1 MIERIPDIY
10 LLEEFLEFIISK
22 KKMADHFIFK
32 SIFSQTTHNQV
43 IQCLTLLLQSIKY
56 NIASTEPRKQ
66 FGLFLYD
73 LLRCKT
79 TRKSGNDIVVLL
91 DKLKSTKCTLSGKR
105 FEVVRIKNR
114 FKSATRD
121 ILINF
126 RYGEHLVAEA
136 QLCIDSPHDSIQIAK
151 RIKFRHYL
159 YQLER
164 GLFGPTFQLIMQ
176 YEDFSRKDISVNLEA
191 EGLVRSR
198 NLTQVESR
206 IKKAGRTCPQR
217 H

>member
-10 LLEEFLEFIISK
+10 LLEEFLEFITSK

-32 SIFSQTTHNQV
+32 SIFSQTTHYQV
-43 IQCLTLLLQSIKY
+43 IHCLTLLLESIKY
-56 NIASTEPRKQ
+56 NIGSTEPRKE

-79 TRKSGNDIVVLL
+79 TRKNGTDIVALL
-91 DKLKSTKCTLSGKR
+91 DKLKSTKITSSGKR

-114 FKSATRD
+114 FKLATRD

-136 QLCIDSPHDSIQIAK
+136 QLCIDSPHDSIEIAK

-159 YQLER
+159 Y
-164 GLFGPTFQLIMQ
+164 
-176 YEDFSRKDISVNLEA
+176 
-191 EGLVRSR
+191 
-198 NLTQVESR
+198 
-206 IKKAGRTCPQR
+206 
-217 H
+217 